1 MTLIALV
8 KTVRNRSLVLNAYS
22 LCNLSIAII
31 ASMRVEMKLGVEFG
45 LVIDL
50 RNDAGLNAMSI
61 WTVFF

>member
-1 MTLIALV
+1 
-8 KTVRNRSLVLNAYS
+8 
-22 LCNLSIAII
+22 
-31 ASMRVEMKLGVEFG
+31 MKLGVEFG